1 MEQGKDANR
10 RAYDRFAL
18 DLKVRVCAP
27 GGDGRQMLE
36 DSVLRDVSGGGASFA
51 SRDPGRY
58 HIGQRLRL
66 VIMLPGTD
74 RIDARLEGFATV
86 VHVDRPGADDAAL
99 IGVSMDDML
108 DFRRSA
114 IPPEGEGD
122 GI

>member
-10 RAYDRFAL
+10 RAFERYTL
-18 DLKVRVCAP
+18 DLRVRVCVS

-36 DSVLRDVSGGGASFA
+36 DSVLRDVSGSGASFA

-58 HIGQRLRL
+58 HIGQDLRL

-74 RIDARLEGFATV
+74 RIDARLEGGATV
-86 VHVDRPGADDAAL
+86 IRIDRPAADGAAL

-114 IPPEGEGD
+114 IPPENAGD
-122 GI
+122 GT